1 MLPDTPGAPAAPA
14 ATETDDFWT
23 DNPPPEEQSGTPPAA
38 PQTWTFTAD
47 GDEINVDGSQVN
59 PDGSLTVP
67 AKHREIIEQL
77 LAEGAAHRGSWRG
90 EQEQYETRIAE
101 LEQQLVSK
109 EPEIV
114 RAKAF
119 SDALLALLD
128 QGPEKVAEWL
138 DNHQTT
144 FPKFK
149 AEAET
154 TVLRQQLAERD
165 QRLAA
170 ADEERLSQ
178 DLAPTLQSTVAQAVT
193 ELAQSYPGVNAEKLY
208 QRITTR
214 FLDQV
219 AYEVPAAQR
228 PRGLQR
234 GEVLIGR
241 GPKDQLY
248 IVNTGLIRDEFAYQ
262 ADLLKGSA
270 SAAAAAVAQNA
281 AVSQPG
287 GGLPPAVPALGGVP
301 PNLAP
306 GEVPQFKSKKE
317 MEDWIESG
325 EWRNVVFKER

>member
-219 AYEVPAAQR
+219 AYEVPALQR
-228 PRGLQR
+228 RGGLQR

-270 SAAAAAVAQNA
+270 SAAAAA
-281 AVSQPG
+281 
-287 GGLPPAVPALGGVP
+287 ALGGVP

-306 GEVPQFKSKKE
+306 GEVPQFKSKKG